1 VSAGSGVPAEPPADE
16 ESAPPPAAQDT
27 AQGAAQVRQMWPQI
41 LEAVKNRRRF
51 TWILLSQNA
60 QIAGFDGS
68 TLQLGF
74 SNAGARDSF
83 VGGGSEDVLVQAL
96 DDALGVQWKV
106 EAIVDP
112 SGGAGSGAG
121 GAGPPGG
128 GAPPGGSGGF
138 GGGGGSSA
146 PSSPSGAASGSAM
159 GSATGSGMASPS
171 ARAGQGAAAGARQ
184 ALATAQ
190 QAAPPSGAA
199 GAAAATATAPA
210 PSGAAAA
217 GERGGGVPGQSGAPS
232 GIASRNGQAAPV
244 PYGGGLD
251 DDVPAEDD
259 PDLDESAL
267 SGHDL
272 IMRDLGATVIE
283 EIDH

>member
-1 VSAGSGVPAEPPADE
+1 
-16 ESAPPPAAQDT
+16 
-27 AQGAAQVRQMWPQI
+27 
-41 LEAVKNRRRF
+41 
-51 TWILLSQNA
+51 
-60 QIAGFDGS
+60 
-68 TLQLGF
+68 
-74 SNAGARDSF
+74 
-83 VGGGSEDVLVQAL
+83 
-96 DDALGVQWKV
+96 
-106 EAIVDP
+106 
-112 SGGAGSGAG
+112 
-121 GAGPPGG
+121 
-128 GAPPGGSGGF
+128 
-138 GGGGGSSA
+138 
-146 PSSPSGAASGSAM
+146 
-159 GSATGSGMASPS
+159 MASPS

-190 QAAPPSGAA
+190 QAAPPSGAPGA
-199 GAAAATATAPA
+199 GAATATAPA
-210 PSGAAAA
+210 PSGSVAA
-217 GERGGGVPGQSGAPS
+217 GDRGGVPGQSAAPS